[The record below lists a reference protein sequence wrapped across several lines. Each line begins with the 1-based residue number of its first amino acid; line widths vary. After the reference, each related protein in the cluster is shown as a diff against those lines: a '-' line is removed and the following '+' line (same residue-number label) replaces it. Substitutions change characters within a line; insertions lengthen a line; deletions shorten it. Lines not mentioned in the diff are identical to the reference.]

1 MSLVLESAGGKGR
14 DGLARNHQ
22 YVPALLLLLHRLRD
36 RQAVLLTA
44 LVASANLSAQPESQ
58 RTLLAGPLELA
69 GVTDIERLRLDIT
82 SAQGRIGMPAGA
94 KKEGNNRKR
103 LQLRLDVPGY
113 GPGDAGLLAADLA
126 APPAGGSQVWPNAG
140 ELLRSLIGD
149 EIRTVS
155 GNPNM
160 VLAVHGDTALVRTGR
175 SPTGQPVGI
184 GEVQKGLDKL
194 AGLRSV
200 RVNVDELGHRS
211 AFVGAVLATLP
222 GAQFTDN
229 PATVTLS
236 TSIRLQTGSDPAFA
250 VLDGVAQVKIRKEQA
265 QLRNLLAGDRAQAA
279 CALCGHEY
287 PMGFL
292 VAAHVKRRAVCSDDE
307 RRDLNHVAMLACSF
321 GCDALYESGWI
332 TVDEHGHVRTTSLA
346 GLPESRLRQQ
356 LQHLDGRRCTAHS
369 DRSEPYFAWHRGTV
383 FRGTSTP

>member
-1 MSLVLESAGGKGR
+1 VLESAGGKGR
-14 DGLARNHQ
+14 DGRARNHQ
-22 YVPALLLLLHRLRD
+22 YVPALLLLLQRLRD

-44 LVASANLSAQPESQ
+44 LVASAHLSAQPESQ
-58 RTLLAGPLELA
+58 RTLLPGPLELA

-126 APPAGGSQVWPNAG
+126 APPAGESLVWPNAG

-175 SPTGQPVGI
+175 SPAGQPVGI
-184 GEVQKGLDKL
+184 GEIQKGLDKL
-194 AGLRSV
+194 AVLRSV

-222 GAQFTDN
+222 GVQFTDN
-229 PATVTLS
+229 PATVTLG
-236 TSIRLQTGSDPAFA
+236 TSIRPQTGSDPAFA

-265 QLRNLLAGDRAQAA
+265 QLRNLLAGDRAQATLRLPKTSSPLVR
-279 CALCGHEY
+279 LC
-287 PMGFL
+287 L
-292 VAAHVKRRAVCSDDE
+292 RR
-307 RRDLNHVAMLACSF
+307 R
-321 GCDALYESGWI
+321 
-332 TVDEHGHVRTTSLA
+332 
-346 GLPESRLRQQ
+346 
-356 LQHLDGRRCTAHS
+356 
-369 DRSEPYFAWHRGTV
+369 
-383 FRGTSTP
+383 